1 MEHLYDWFFTYN
13 PHTKLW
19 AAMRNEDIPLY
30 KNDISTDKAIRSS
43 SITSLQY
50 FIMVGDG
57 NLEKIQALFNAD
69 QTDKQN
75 L

>member
-13 PHTKLW
+13 PHTELW

-30 KNDISTDKAIRSS
+30 KNDASTDKAIKSS

-57 NLEKIQALFNAD
+57 DLDKIKALFKDD
-69 QTDKQN
+69 QNIKSN